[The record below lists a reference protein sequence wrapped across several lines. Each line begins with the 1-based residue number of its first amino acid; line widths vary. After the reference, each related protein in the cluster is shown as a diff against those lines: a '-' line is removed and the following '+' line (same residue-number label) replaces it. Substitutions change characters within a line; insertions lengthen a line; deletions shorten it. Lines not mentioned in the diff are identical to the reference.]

1 MSSPP
6 PATPVRIQIFQHV
19 PFEGPGHLEPWLR
32 NAGCTLSTT
41 RFFESDSLPEMD
53 AVDFLLVLGGPMS
66 VKEEAVYPWL
76 AEEKEFIRD
85 FIRTGRPVLGICLGA
100 QLMASALGARIYRN
114 PETEIGWFPV
124 EGVPQS
130 DASTFSFPPST
141 RVFHWHGETFDLPS
155 GARHLARSA
164 ACEHQAFQVGPAAL
178 GLQFHLETTPE
189 SARVL
194 ISNARAELI
203 PAPFIQ
209 SESELLASTPARFE
223 NIHQLMG
230 EVLTYL
236 LPKEPFT
243 PNQYP
248 M

>member
-1 MSSPP
+1 MEMNASPP
-6 PATPVRIQIFQHV
+6 TPIRVQVFQHV
-19 PFEGPGHLEPWLR
+19 PFEGLGHLEPWLR

-76 AEEKEFIRD
+76 AAEKGFIRQ
-85 FIRTGRPVLGICLGA
+85 FIQMDKPVLGICLGA
-100 QLMASALGARIYRN
+100 QLMANALGARIYRN

-141 RVFHWHGETFDLPS
+141 RVFHWHGETFDLPP

-164 ACEHQAFQVGPAAL
+164 ACENQAFQVGSSVL

-189 SARVL
+189 SLRAL
-194 ISNARAELI
+194 ISNACEELVS
-203 PAPFIQ
+203 APFVQ
-209 SESELLASTPARFE
+209 SETELLATPPATYE
-223 NIHQLMG
+223 EIHNLMEG
-230 EVLTYL
+230 MMTYL
-236 LPKEPFT
+236 LPKESGCP
-243 PNQYP
+243 P
-248 M
+248 